1 MYISSKK
8 KIKVMTELEEKIALI
23 RVKRAVKNTLK
34 NQVAFADMT
43 SIVNWQLRDKGKLSI
58 AEAMLLIG
66 YQSKYN

>member
-1 MYISSKK
+1 
-8 KIKVMTELEEKIALI
+8 MTELEEKIALI

-34 NQVAFADMT
+34 NQVTFADMA

-58 AEAMLLIG
+58 AEVMLLIG

>member
-1 MYISSKK
+1 
-8 KIKVMTELEEKIALI
+8 
-23 RVKRAVKNTLK
+23 
-34 NQVAFADMT
+34 MT